1 MSVVLL
7 DTSVAS
13 LLHPKKKSD
22 VLRAKY
28 EPHMQGQTLA
38 LSFQTVAELWDWA
51 EANNWGDNARSGL
64 DAFVRRFLVI
74 PYDYELAKVWARVMA
89 LSRNAGR
96 RFEAGDCWIAATAV
110 HRKIKL
116 LAHDADFVGRSIPDL
131 NVTSYV
137 NPQEG
142 PGTRGRTGD

>member
-22 VLRAKY
+22 ELRAKY
-28 EPHMQGQTLA
+28 EPHMRGQTLA

-51 EANNWGDNARSGL
+51 EANKWGEKARIGL
-64 DAFVRRFLVI
+64 DAFVRRFLVL

-89 LSRNAGR
+89 LSRSAGHR
-96 RFEAGDCWIAATAV
+96 LEAGDCWIAATAV
-110 HRKIKL
+110 HRGIL
-116 LAHDADFVGRSIPDL
+116 LLTHDRDIARQRINGLEVVSFVEEAENAH
-131 NVTSYV
+131 
-137 NPQEG
+137 E
-142 PGTRGRTGD
+142 

>member
-22 VLRAKY
+22 SLRARY
-28 EPHMQGQTLA
+28 EPHMREQTLA

-51 EANNWGDNARSGL
+51 EKNKWGTDARQRL

-74 PYDYELAKVWARVMA
+74 PYDYSLAKTWAFVMSK
-89 LSRNAGR
+89 SRTAGR
-96 RFEAGDCWIAATAV
+96 RLEAGDCWIIATAV
-110 HRKIKL
+110 HREIPL
-116 LAHDADFVGRSIPDL
+116 LTHDRDMVGRSIKGLEVISYL
-131 NVTSYV
+131 NREDSTS
-137 NPQEG
+137 
-142 PGTRGRTGD
+142 

>member
-13 LLHPKKKSD
+13 LLHPKRRSD
-22 VLRAKY
+22 AIRAKY
-28 EPHMQGQTLA
+28 EPHLRGQTLA
-38 LSFQTVAELWDWA
+38 LSFQTVAEFWDWA
-51 EANNWGDNARSGL
+51 EKNKWGDNARSGL

-110 HRKIKL
+110 HRGIPL
-116 LAHDADFVGRSIPDL
+116 LTHDRDFISRGIDGLKVISF
-131 NVTSYV
+131 V
-137 NPQEG
+137 NDA
-142 PGTRGRTGD
+142 GDALL